1 MMELGGGLGA
11 FLGVGCE
18 MGTGCRDGDGL
29 EAASP
34 EAQVGIGLGCRQCC
48 LVLGSRPACWLGRYG
63 LCPPVCCAP
72 PLALASLAGSGA
84 SGPISTDAGL

>member
-1 MMELGGGLGA
+1 MELSGGLGA
-11 FLGVGCE
+11 FLG
-18 MGTGCRDGDGL
+18 MGCRDGDRL

-34 EAQVGIGLGCRQCC
+34 EAQEGIGLGCRQCL

-63 LCPPVCCAP
+63 LCPLVCCAP
-72 PLALASLAGSGA
+72 PPALASLAGSGA

>member
-1 MMELGGGLGA
+1 MLELSGGLGA
-11 FLGVGCE
+11 SLGV
-18 MGTGCRDGDGL
+18 GCRDGDGL
-29 EAASP
+29 EASP
-34 EAQVGIGLGCRQCC
+34 DAQAGIGLGCRQCC